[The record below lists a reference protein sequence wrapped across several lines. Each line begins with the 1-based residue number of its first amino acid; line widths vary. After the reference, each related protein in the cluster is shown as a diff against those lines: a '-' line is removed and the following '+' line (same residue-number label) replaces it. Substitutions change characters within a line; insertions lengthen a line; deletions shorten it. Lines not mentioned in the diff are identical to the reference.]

1 MSRSEPVGPFTPDEV
16 AELKARH
23 TLEYVRYLVET
34 YGLVDETS
42 DTEGDEDDLLVDETS
57 DTEGDEDDLLGG
69 GEAPEQDPYEGLKVV
84 ELQALLAERGLD
96 INGLKAELLARL
108 KEADG
113 TP

>member
-23 TLEYVRYLVET
+23 TLEHVRYLVET
-34 YGLVDETS
+34 YG
-42 DTEGDEDDLLVDETS
+42 LVDETS

-84 ELQALLAERGLD
+84 ELQALLTERGLD
-96 INGLKAELLARL
+96 INGLKAELLERL

>member
-23 TLEYVRYLVET
+23 TLEHVRYLVET
-34 YGLVDETS
+34 YG
-42 DTEGDEDDLLVDETS
+42 LVDETS

-96 INGLKAELLARL
+96 INGLKADLLARL
-108 KEADG
+108 KEADE